1 MKNSHDRRPKRSP
14 FVRFIRGV
22 LRLFKVLFRPK
33 QKNLKSADDYQHE
46 LRTAELDRRQRQ
58 AQEQRSV
65 REEPLHSAIEEQQE
79 QLVTVGEMFKQVKWQ
94 DSPSTVLGTKPL
106 DVGMTTRSRDV
117 SLN

>member
-1 MKNSHDRRPKRSP
+1 MKNSDRRPKRSP

-22 LRLFKVLFRPK
+22 LRLFNVLFRPK
-33 QKNLKSADDYQHE
+33 QKNLKSAEDYQHE

-65 REEPLHSAIEEQQE
+65 MEEHLHSVIEEQQE
-79 QLVTVGEMFKQVKWQ
+79 QLVTVGEMFNRVKWQ
-94 DSPSTVLGTKPL
+94 DSPSTVLATQP
-106 DVGMTTRSRDV
+106 VEIGMNTRIGDV

>member
-1 MKNSHDRRPKRSP
+1 MKNSDRRPKRSP
-14 FVRFIRGV
+14 FVRFVRGV

-33 QKNLKSADDYQHE
+33 QKNLKSAEDYQYE

-65 REEPLHSAIEEQQE
+65 MEEHLHGAVEEQQE
-79 QLVTVGEMFKQVKWQ
+79 QFVTVGEMFNRVKWQ
-94 DSPSTVLGTKPL
+94 DSPSTVIGAQPL
-106 DVGMTTRSRDV
+106 EIGMTNRSRDV